1 MQIFKDNANR
11 DWTISLNIGTAMMV
25 KDRLG
30 IDLLQPETGDP
41 PLLTRLGTDEMLL
54 AQVIAALLESQFE
67 FHKVDAH
74 QIYQCFDG
82 QTFARAHEAFYKELI
97 DFFQSRGRHDRAKAV
112 EKQKNMI
119 LAGVKAAESNI
130 EKINVDQVI
139 ENAMS
144 GVMSGVLPE
153 ASLSIRVP

>member
-97 DFFQSRGRHDRAKAV
+97 DFFQSRGRHDRSKAV
-112 EKQKNMI
+112 EKQRNMI
-119 LAGVKAAESNI
+119 LAGVKAAETKIENI
-130 EKINVDQVI
+130 NIGEVI
-139 ENAMS
+139 ETAMNGAIS
-144 GVMSGVLPE
+144 G
-153 ASLSIRVP
+153 A

>member
-1 MQIFKDNANR
+1 MHTFKDNANR
-11 DWTISLNIGTAMMV
+11 DWTLSLNIGTAMMV

-30 IDLLQPETGDP
+30 VDILQPEAGDP

-54 AQVIAALLESQFE
+54 AQVIAILLESQFE
-67 FHKVDAH
+67 LHKVNEA

-82 QTFARAHEAFYKELI
+82 PTFARAHEAFYKELI

-119 LAGVKAAESNI
+119 LASVLCYFFGERRKSKESI
-130 EKINVDQVI
+130 
-139 ENAMS
+139 
-144 GVMSGVLPE
+144 
-153 ASLSIRVP
+153 SIRSSRPQCVE

>member
-1 MQIFKDNANR
+1 MHTFKDNANR
-11 DWTISLNIGTAMMV
+11 DWTLSLNIGTAMMV

-30 IDLLQPETGDP
+30 IDILQPEIGDP

-54 AQVIAALLESQFE
+54 AQVIATLLESQFE
-67 FHKVDAH
+67 LHKIDAA

-119 LAGVKAAESNI
+119 LAGVKAAETKI
-130 EKINVDQVI
+130 DGINVDQVI
-139 ENAMS
+139 ETAMA
-144 GVMSGVLPE
+144 GQMFGE
-153 ASLSIRVP
+153 